1 MEFDKM
7 ILGEGVD
14 YTSNS
19 NITQLNNNVAVI
31 GGSGSGKS
39 MSYSEPRILE
49 LNNSNMIMKVSKRK
63 MIDKYTPLLKSKGYK
78 VEVLDLVHP
87 TKSTVAFDPLYLVDS
102 HEDVNYLA
110 EALVNLDPK
119 KTGVNSKADPYWD
132 ESAVSLLTAL
142 IYLTFALGDDKTS
155 LSKTIEYL
163 KQMKISDNGSGVSTS
178 IDYYFD
184 SIRDGSPEHPC
195 LFPWKSFSDNATR
208 TARCI
213 YSTLVTSIDKV
224 FTSEILDMMNNE
236 NKLDFN
242 SLVKEKTVLFILTSA
257 VSPSLHSFANL
268 FFSYAI
274 KELFEIAEEQSNG
287 MLPIP
292 MHLLCDDFAAG
303 GKILNFEEYI
313 SIFREKGISVS
324 MLLQSESQLAA
335 MYGEMSATTILN
347 NCDTYIYLGGMDLAT
362 CEHISKRTN
371 LPLEEILY
379 MPIGQE
385 FIFRRGQKP
394 IITQRYNITENELYQ
409 QVTEKYEID
418 YNDELLFEAITIEK
432 ERKLKAQ
439 LNRKIKEEK
448 ANDEKLYRELEA
460 KFDELFGD
468 AS

>member
-1 MEFDKM
+1 MEFDKI
-7 ILGEGVD
+7 ILGEDVD
-14 YTSNS
+14 YTTDS

-49 LNNSNMIMKVSKRK
+49 LHNSNMIMKVSKRK
-63 MIDKYTPLLKSKGYK
+63 MIDKYTPLLKSRGYK
-78 VEVLDLVHP
+78 VEVLDLVNP
-87 TKSTVAFDPLYLVDS
+87 KKSTVAFDPLYLVDS
-102 HEDVNYLA
+102 SDDVNYLA

-119 KTGVNSKADPYWD
+119 KAGCNTKSDPYWD
-132 ESAVSLLTAL
+132 ESAISLLTAL

-163 KQMKISDNGSGVSTS
+163 KQMKISDNGSGISTS

-184 SIRDGSPEHPC
+184 SIRDGSPDHPC

-224 FTSEILDMMNNE
+224 FTSEILEMMNNE

-242 SLVKEKTVLFILTSA
+242 SFAKEKTVLFILTSA

-274 KELFEIAEEQSNG
+274 KELFEIAEKQSNG

-324 MLLQSESQLAA
+324 MLLQSESQLTA

-347 NCDTYIYLGGMDLAT
+347 NCDTYIYLGGMDLIT
-362 CEHISKRTN
+362 CEHISKRVN
-371 LPLEEILY
+371 LPLDEILY

-385 FIFRRGQKP
+385 IIFRRGQKP
-394 IITQRYNITENELYQ
+394 IITQRYDILNNKLYQ
-409 QVTEKYEID
+409 QIIDKTEKISHS
-418 YNDELLFEAITIEK
+418 N
-432 ERKLKAQ
+432 KLKNADERRKENKFEKVELS
-439 LNRKIKEEK
+439 LNKENEESEEDLQ
-448 ANDEKLYRELEA
+448 AELEA

-468 AS
+468 VS